1 MVAPNGPSWPMTG
14 TSNIDLH
21 QYDLFILITLH

>member
-1 MVAPNGPSWPMTG
+1 MAPNGPGSPMTG

-21 QYDLFILITLH
+21 QYDFFILITAG